1 MKQTR
6 HPVKIL
12 LLLACLGTL
21 FLSGCGKEKR
31 KDIAPTEKNQ
41 TKELDFQVKNETGKT
56 IYVTCFSYIQKG
68 RFSRWH
74 WDKSPVYKLEQ
85 NQSVFINIDTI
96 PDKEHRKHTFAYLAV
111 FPDEI
116 EANQVI
122 YELLDDQN
130 KIDLDQVSK
139 LLNKQVVITVE
150 KYGFKEEQ
158 IDFAVTKKLTKKIPP
173 PELDFV
179 IENQTGKTIYVCCFV
194 HQVKDDIRSVW
205 TYDKTPIQKL
215 LPGQTSI
222 IDIDTI
228 TNHRNRSFVPGYLAV
243 FEEYEEKEARES
255 TYELLKPKNKVVLG
269 RLSYLKEKTV
279 VIEVEK
285 YGAVGDITE
294 ITIKPVSHVLE
305 QLNLTKEPVAKSV
318 VNNLQI
324 NKPEKISVK
333 KKTIIKTKRKY
344 KLFT

>member
-1 MKQTR
+1 MKFAS
-6 HPVKIL
+6 HSVKTL
-12 LLLACLGTL
+12 MLLACLGTL
-21 FLSGCGKEKR
+21 FLFGCGKEKR
-31 KDIAPTEKNQ
+31 KDLAQAENDQ

-68 RFSRWH
+68 RFSRWR

-85 NQSVFINIDTI
+85 NKSVFINIDTI
-96 PDKEHRKHTFAYLAV
+96 PDKEHREHTFAYLAV
-111 FPDEI
+111 FSDEA
-116 EANQVI
+116 EANQAI
-122 YELLDDQN
+122 YELLEDQN
-130 KIDLDQVSK
+130 KIDLDQVYN
-139 LLNKQVVITVE
+139 LFNKQVIVTVE

-158 IDFAVTKKLTKKIPP
+158 IDFAIVKKLKKEPP

-205 TYDKTPIQKL
+205 AYDKTTVQKL
-215 LPGQTSI
+215 MPNQSSLI
-222 IDIDTI
+222 NIDTI
-228 TNHRNRSFVPGYLAV
+228 TNQRNRNFVPGYLAV
-243 FEEYEEKEARES
+243 FEEHEEKEARES
-255 TYELLKPKNKVVLG
+255 TYELLKPKNKIVLG
-269 RLSYLKEKTV
+269 RLSYLKEKKA

-305 QLNLTKEPVAKSV
+305 QLNLKQEPVVKT
-318 VNNLQI
+318 I
-324 NKPEKISVK
+324 TK
-333 KKTIIKTKRKY
+333 KKTQAKQPTKKSIIKPKRKY